1 MGVILA
7 PINMSKKII
16 STSGISRLSVKR
28 RIGLLVLL
36 FLVAGSVTYP
46 TPVNWLIDQFN
57 GAVGTKIGHI
67 QKPFILGLDLQG
79 GTRLE
84 YEADLSNVPPGEYAQ
99 SLEGVR
105 DVIERRVN
113 SMGVSEPVIQVTR
126 SGESWRVSAELA
138 GVQDINQA
146 IKMIGETPI
155 LEFKELNEDPPREL
169 TAEEKTQIA
178 DSEKQAKAN
187 AEEFLQKATND
198 PDNFAQL
205 VTENVSDVKLKE
217 NGGELGFIKDNPIYQ
232 DLYTQIKD
240 DNVGVVPRVIDTM
253 GAEVVAK
260 IEEKKE
266 VGTEVKAR
274 HILIQ
279 YVGAEQASASTT
291 RSKEE
296 ALELIKKIKSEVT
309 ADNFVEKA
317 KEYSEEPGAA
327 TSGGDLGW
335 FGKGVMVKAFE
346 DAAFN
351 MDDGSISE
359 PIETAFGYHLIYRED
374 SRAVNDVKVRAA
386 LFNKLQESDILPP
399 QDEWK
404 RTELTGKQLDNA
416 QLDFDQRTGAA
427 QVSLQFDK
435 EGADLFAEITKRN
448 VGKPVAIFLDGEP
461 ISIPTVQG
469 EIIGGNAVI
478 TGQFTVAEAKLLAQR
493 LKAGALPVPINLI
506 MQQSVGP
513 TLGQAS
519 VNASLT
525 AGLWGFLLVALFM
538 IIIYRLPGLVAML
551 ALVFYGTLSFA
562 IFKSIPVTL
571 TLSGI
576 AGFILSVG
584 MAVDANVLIF
594 ERLKEE
600 LKLKKPFSQALEEA
614 FHRAWPSI
622 RDGNVTTLISCVVLY
637 GFTSSV
643 IKGFALTLGIGILL
657 SMFSAIVVTRNL
669 LRLIGTKN
677 VVEKIGWLLFRSAD
691 KNNEQ

>member
-1 MGVILA
+1 
-7 PINMSKKII
+7 MSKKII
-16 STSGISRLSVKR
+16 STSGVSRLSVKR
-28 RIGLLVLL
+28 RVGLLVLL
-36 FLVAGSVTYP
+36 FLFAGAITYP
-46 TPVNWLIDQFN
+46 APANWLIDQFN
-57 GAVGTKIGHI
+57 AAIGTKIGHI
-67 QKPFILGLDLQG
+67 EKPFVLGLDLQG

-84 YEADLSNVPPGEYAQ
+84 YEADVSNVPAGEHAAA
-99 SLEGVR
+99 LEGVR

-113 SMGVSEPVIQVTR
+113 SMGVSEPVIQITR
-126 SGESWRVSAELA
+126 SGDSWRVSAELA
-138 GVQDINQA
+138 GVKDINQA
-146 IKMIGETPI
+146 ITMIGETPI

-169 TAEEKTQIA
+169 TDEEKTQIA
-178 DSEKQAKAN
+178 DSEKAAKEK
-187 AEEFLQKATND
+187 AEQFLQKATAD
-198 PDNFAQL
+198 QGNFAKL
-205 VTENVSDVKLKE
+205 VTENVDDVKLKE
-217 NGGELGFIKDNPIYQ
+217 NGGDLGFIKDNPIYQ

-240 DNVGVVPRVIDTM
+240 QEVGLVPKVIDTM
-253 GAEVVAK
+253 GAEVVAS
-260 IEEKKE
+260 IDEKKE
-266 VGTEVKAR
+266 VGTEVKAS

-279 YVGAEQASASTT
+279 YVGAEQATASTT

-296 ALELIKKIKSEVT
+296 ALELINQIKSEAT
-309 ADNFVEKA
+309 ADNFTEKA
-317 KEYSEEPGAA
+317 QQYSEEPGAEI
-327 TSGGDLGW
+327 SGGDLGW
-335 FGKGVMVKAFE
+335 FGKGVMVQAFE
-346 DAAFN
+346 DAAFGMEN
-351 MDDGSISE
+351 GSISE
-359 PIETAFGYHLIYRED
+359 PIETAFGYHLIFRED
-374 SRAVNDVKVRAA
+374 SRPVDDIKVRAA
-386 LFNKLQESDILPP
+386 LFSKLQESDIIP
-399 QDEWK
+399 QADEWK
-404 RTELTGKQLDNA
+404 RTELTGKQLSKA
-416 QLDFDQRTGAA
+416 QLDFDQRSGVA

-435 EGADLFAEITKRN
+435 EGADLFADITKRN
-448 VGKPVAIFLDGEP
+448 IGKPVAIFLDGEP

-478 TGQFTVAEAKLLAQR
+478 SGQFTVAEAKLLAQR
-493 LKAGALPVPINLI
+493 LQAGALPVPINLI

-513 TLGQAS
+513 TLGKTS

-538 IIIYRLPGLVAML
+538 LIMYRLPGLVAMV
-551 ALVFYGTLSFA
+551 ALILYGTLSFA

-600 LKLKKPFSQALEEA
+600 LKLKKTFSQALEEA

-669 LRLIGTKN
+669 LRLIATKQ
-677 VVEKIGWLLFRSAD
+677 VVEKLGWLLFRTAD